1 MVMNDVLAIALDAQV
16 LPWVAA
22 VFGAIAGSFANVVVY
37 RLPPRIQWAWRAEA
51 KGILEIE
58 QESEPAPPGP
68 TEGRSRCPGCG
79 SPIRARDNVP
89 VLSWLLL
96 LGRARCCGMRIS
108 PRYPLV
114 EAGMAALW
122 GLLVVLHGPTWFTAA
137 AVVGTSI
144 LVVAA
149 LIDADTTYLFDV
161 LTLPLLWLGL
171 AVAALGGPVSPS
183 AAIAGAIVGY
193 GLPWAFSKIY
203 GAVRGLDIVLGEGD
217 LKLLAAIGAWGGF
230 AAAIGALVLGAIL
243 TLLAIIVAMAL
254 KGRGVASGLLPFG
267 PGLIVAGWLLIFVVP
282 AHTAFGLLAP

>member
-1 MVMNDVLAIALDAQV
+1 MAMNDVLAIALDAQV

-37 RLPPRIQWAWRAEA
+37 RLPARIQWGWRMEA
-51 KGILEIE
+51 KGILELE
-58 QESEPAPPGP
+58 HGSEPAPPGP

-79 SPIRARDNVP
+79 NPIQARDNVP

-96 LGRARCCGMRIS
+96 LGRARCCGMRIA

-122 GLLVVLHGPTWFTAA
+122 ALLVVLHGPTWFTAA
-137 AVVGTSI
+137 AIVATSI
-144 LVVAA
+144 LVIAA
-149 LIDADTTYLFDV
+149 LIDLDTTYLFDA

-171 AVAALGGPVSPS
+171 AVAAFGGPVSPTEAILG
-183 AAIAGAIVGY
+183 AAVGY
-193 GLPWAFSKIY
+193 GLPLVFSKIY
-203 GAVRGLDIVLGEGD
+203 GAIRGLDIVLGEGD
-217 LKLLAAIGAWGGF
+217 LKLLAAVGAWGGM

-243 TLLAIIVAMAL
+243 TLLAIIIGMAL

-282 AHTAFGLLAP
+282 AHGAFGLLAP